1 AFGGHAMAAGLTLE
15 AEHLAEF
22 KKSLGHAMDV
32 VLDGVELTAEI
43 LTDGELAAEDISLD
57 LALKIENL
65 GPWGQRFAEP
75 VFDGRFEVL
84 DHRVV
89 GGCHL
94 KMIVRPID
102 GSNPVDAIA
111 FNRMPQDLP
120 QSGPVRLLYRLDI
133 NRWQG
138 REECQLMVDHI
149 VL

>member
-1 AFGGHAMAAGLTLE
+1 MAAGLTLE

-22 KKSLGHAMDV
+22 EESLGRAMDA
-32 VLDGVELTAEI
+32 VLGGVQLTAEI

-57 LALKIENL
+57 LALKIENR

-89 GGCHL
+89 GGSHL
-94 KMIVRPID
+94 KMIVRPVD
-102 GSNPVDAIA
+102 GSDPVDAIA